1 MNIKRVGE
9 YNKEG
14 RSNIH
19 KIHLRGPNS
28 FVLLLVSTR
37 TTAAVC
43 VFRMDDG
50 ASDGAQWFKP
60 KTAPDSH

>member
-1 MNIKRVGE
+1 MHIKRGGE
-9 YNKEG
+9 YDKEG
-14 RSNIH
+14 RSIIH

-43 VFRMDDG
+43 VFGMDDG
-50 ASDGAQWFKP
+50 ASISSGESDQH
-60 KTAPDSH
+60 TVLSS